1 MHRWM
6 MRKHG
11 SGMKDSEQKTLQ
23 EEKIMADE
31 KKPNVQQEL
40 YSIGEVSRI
49 CNVSKK
55 ALRFYDKINI
65 ISPDYICE
73 ENKYLL

>member
-1 MHRWM
+1 
-6 MRKHG
+6 
-11 SGMKDSEQKTLQ
+11 MKDSEQQTLQ
-23 EEKIMADE
+23 EEEIMMDE

-55 ALRFYDKINI
+55 ALRFMTRSTSYRRI
-65 ISPDYICE
+65 ISVRKTNTGTITGRRCF
-73 ENKYLL
+73 

>member
-11 SGMKDSEQKTLQ
+11 SEMKDSEEQTLQ
-23 EEKIMADE
+23 EEEIMADE

-55 ALRFYDKINI
+55 ALRF
-65 ISPDYICE
+65 
-73 ENKYLL
+73 

>member
-1 MHRWM
+1 
-6 MRKHG
+6 
-11 SGMKDSEQKTLQ
+11 MKDSEQQTLQ
-23 EEKIMADE
+23 EEEIMADE

-55 ALRFYDKINI
+55 SASFLR
-65 ISPDYICE
+65 
-73 ENKYLL
+73 